1 MRIVNNYQSI
11 VTMDKIYFDR
21 LEFQREKEILS
32 DELSVKFEKSVD
44 AMEGNNK
51 YRVILQC
58 TIEDKKYNSLRI
70 FASMVGIFECHSED
84 TGLLNT
90 LINENTIAIM
100 FPFLR
105 SQISLLTTQPDMSP
119 VILPPMNIN
128 SLLSELDSQNKS

>member
-84 TGLLNT
+84 PGLLNT